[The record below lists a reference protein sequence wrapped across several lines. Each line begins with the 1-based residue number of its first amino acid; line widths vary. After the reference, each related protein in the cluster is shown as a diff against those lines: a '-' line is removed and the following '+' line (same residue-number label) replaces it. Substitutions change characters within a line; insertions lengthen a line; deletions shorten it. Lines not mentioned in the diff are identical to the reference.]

1 MLTPLPVEGFIQYAA
16 QEVFVEFALSED
28 HRIFRESFRRFCEKE
43 IVPLVVEAEETETFP
58 LQLFPEMGRLGY
70 LCPRYPEPYGGSGID
85 KLSEVILR
93 EELSRTCQ
101 GIASSWSA
109 HSHLGTYP
117 VFKWGSEEQKQE
129 YLVPAIKGEKIAAFG
144 LTEPDAGSDVKSIQA
159 TAERKGDSYVINGR
173 KIFCTNG
180 NICDFLVL
188 VAYTDRSRGY
198 PGISMFVV
206 EKGTPGFH
214 VTRKLKKEGIRS
226 SETAELLF
234 EDCRI
239 PEKGRIGPEGTFAAL
254 MDTLNEGRVGVA
266 GNCVGMAQAALEAA
280 QGYAKERIQFNRP
293 IGEFQAIRFKIAEMA
308 TEIDAARLMV
318 YRAAWMIDQGLSPV
332 KEASMAKL
340 FASETAVRAAREAVQ
355 IHGGYGMMREYPVG
369 RYLRD
374 ALVYTVGEGTSEI
387 QKEIIA
393 KQVGL

>member
-1 MLTPLPVEGFIQYAA
+1 M
-16 QEVFVEFALSED
+16 EFALSD
-28 HRIFRESFRRFCEKE
+28 GHRVFQQAFQRFCRKE
-43 IVPLVVEAEETETFP
+43 IAPLVEEAEETETFP
-58 LQLFPEMGRLGY
+58 LQLFPKMGQLGY
-70 LCPRYPEPYGGSGID
+70 LCPRYPEQYGGSGID

-101 GIASSWSA
+101 GIASSWSS

-117 VFKWGSEEQKQE
+117 IFKWGSEAQKQK

-144 LTEPDAGSDVKSIQA
+144 LTEPDAGSDVKSIRA
-159 TAERKGDSYVINGR
+159 TARREGDHYVINGR

-188 VAYTDRSRGY
+188 VAYTDRSKGY

-206 EKGTPGFH
+206 EKGMTGFH

-234 EDCRI
+234 EDCRV
-239 PEKGRIGPEGTFAAL
+239 PEQARIGDEGTFPAL

-280 QGYAKERIQFNRP
+280 TEYAKERIQFNRP
-293 IGEFQAIRFKIAEMA
+293 IAQFQAIRFKIAEMA
-308 TEIDAARLMV
+308 TEVDAARLMV
-318 YRAAWMIDQGLSPV
+318 YRAAWMVDQGLQPV

-340 FASETAVRAAREAVQ
+340 FASETAVRVAREAIQ
-355 IHGGYGMMREYPVG
+355 IHGGYGMMREYRVG

-393 KQVGL
+393 KQAGL